1 MAGEPEVQRSI
12 RLFAVLCET
21 TNGNEDL
28 KQMEQWADDR
38 IANAPRSPRRGQSV
52 TVASLDDD
60 LKIIRFNTN
69 GSPVSDVHKL
79 IEEWLDV
86 EEGNT

>member
-1 MAGEPEVQRSI
+1 MASEPNTHRSI

-52 TVASLDDD
+52 TVATLDDD
-60 LKIIRFNTN
+60 LKIIRLNTN

-79 IEEWLDV
+79 IGDFLDE
-86 EEGNT
+86 EEGTE